1 MFCMQDLTKELKQ
14 PPVVI
19 LKQVIF
25 YKIFILWLWV
35 KSIKR
40 YSQDVQFMNFPSHV
54 FFNDINHCY
63 NAAILKKNSLWLF
76 LFYIAL
82 ATYYYSEKEH
92 RALRSAIVSYLLKKN
107 QVNNSDGLLLP
118 KFQSCIYSFLWEY
131 FSMFSSFIFK
141 KYKNHKYQNSYLTLN
156 YFLRR
161 SKLLNFRKTP
171 SLSLVLKQRNLNNK
185 TA

>member
-1 MFCMQDLTKELKQ
+1 MFCMRDLTKELKQ

-63 NAAILKKNSLWLF
+63 NAAILKKNSLWLL

-92 RALRSAIVSYLLKKN
+92 RALRSAIVSYLLKLIIAMAYCCQSFNLVSILFYENIFLCFLALFLKSIKTIN
-107 QVNNSDGLLLP
+107 IKIVTLP
-118 KFQSCIYSFLWEY
+118 
-131 FSMFSSFIFK
+131 
-141 KYKNHKYQNSYLTLN
+141 
-156 YFLRR
+156 
-161 SKLLNFRKTP
+161 
-171 SLSLVLKQRNLNNK
+171 
-185 TA
+185 